1 MQTLHFF
8 SPGEKPTSG
17 SSNSGGANGSTGRR
31 LTPIEANMFDSLARK
46 YRNWRTYQ
54 NTVSELSRLTT
65 RELDDLGIAR
75 GDISFVARRASR

>member
-1 MQTLHFF
+1 
-8 SPGEKPTSG
+8 
-17 SSNSGGANGSTGRR
+17 
-31 LTPIEANMFDSLARK
+31 MFDSLART

-75 GDISFVARRASR
+75 ADISQVARRASR